1 VASAAWPVDI
11 VVGGVVVDPRII
23 SGSVSV
29 SSGSV
34 SVSNFPA
41 TQLVSGTVAATQGT
55 SPWVDSVTGSVTAN
69 AGTNLNT
76 SLLALESGGNLATLA
91 GGVSSS
97 KYQIRA
103 LTSAD
108 VVTTAQGAAASTS
121 SPWPVDIVVGGVAI
135 DPRIISN
142 FPSSFSIS
150 NSTLAVTQSTSPWV
164 TSGTTT
170 ATQGTAGSASAA
182 WPVGIAVSGAIVDP
196 RSIRALTSAD
206 AVTTVPPSNASTNV
220 TQWNTTSLGVPTAY
234 GTAPTT
240 GNYLGANVFVTNTPT
255 VSGTVTANQGT
266 HGTAANGWFSELTD
280 GVNTAGV
287 APAVTAATTSQPA
300 VVVASSPN
308 TIAQDNVSQVG
319 GTAVAAQAK
328 GTQASNFFPTQ
339 DVINSGRTEVNYYAT
354 GAAAGAT
361 TVETLL
367 TLTQAS
373 GTGATTTG
381 TSFVITAGKTFRMT
395 SLTFATRGNTATA
408 TAQITTFSLRINTGG
423 TCVVTSTPIAFQA
436 VSGAAATLAA
446 FDRFQVPIPDGWEI
460 AGNGTLAI
468 CVTANSTF
476 VTNAPTLDVE
486 ITGFQY

>member
-1 VASAAWPVDI
+1 MTRCIWRGRVWGTHLSSSMAKRQHLALVSLASLALVTLAGTAHAADSAIVVSTCGTLPQAYVPGQLSILTQDTTGTLCTVGGGGSGGGTVAQGTPAAASAAWPVGI

-29 SSGSV
+29 SGGSI

-55 SPWVDSVTGSVTAN
+55 SPWV
-69 AGTNLNT
+69 
-76 SLLALESGGNLATLA
+76 
-91 GGVSSS
+91 
-97 KYQIRA
+97 
-103 LTSAD
+103 
-108 VVTTAQGAAASTS
+108 
-121 SPWPVDIVVGGVAI
+121 
-135 DPRIISN
+135 
-142 FPSSFSIS
+142 
-150 NSTLAVTQSTSPWV
+150 

-182 WPVGIAVSGAIVDP
+182 WPMGIAVSGAIVDP

-255 VSGTVTANQGT
+255 VNGTVTANQGT

-381 TSFVITAGKTFRMT
+381 TSFVITSGKTFRMT